1 MIDYAMGWFVA
12 KAVKNA
18 EAKTIVDFLVSEIF
32 MYYGLLKELLSDNSI
47 NFLANVA
54 KHYL

>member
-1 MIDYAMGWFVA
+1 MIDYAMGWLVA
-12 KAVKNA
+12 KAVKSA
-18 EAKTIVDFLVSEIF
+18 EAKTIVDFLISEIF
-32 MYYGLLKELLSDNSI
+32 MYYGLLKKLLSDNGT